1 MLCNHYVIA
10 RVKKKEKFVTSVDL
24 SATCLTKKGSFVQ
37 EERREGRRTK
47 MREGKRR
54 RWRS

>member
-24 SATCLTKKGSFVQ
+24 SATCLTKKGSFVHGPL
-37 EERREGRRTK
+37 RRGNLEVRHS
-47 MREGKRR
+47 
-54 RWRS
+54 WRN